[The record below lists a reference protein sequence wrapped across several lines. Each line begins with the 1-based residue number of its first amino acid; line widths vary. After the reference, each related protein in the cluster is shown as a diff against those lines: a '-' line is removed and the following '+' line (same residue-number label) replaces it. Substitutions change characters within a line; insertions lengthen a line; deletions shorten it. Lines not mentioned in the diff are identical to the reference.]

1 MKRREFLNYSAAAAA
16 ALMLP
21 SFSFAKKMKMG
32 LQLYSLRDVIMK
44 DVAGTLKQVASFG
57 YKELETY
64 GYGEGKLFGMP
75 VKEFA
80 SLVRGLGMN
89 VNSGHYGTGQGNPA
103 AIGTLVNDW
112 ERAVADAKEAGQAYM
127 NIAYLQ
133 DSERK
138 TLDDYK
144 KVCGL
149 INKAAEV
156 CKKYGIRL
164 GYHNHAFEFDKID
177 GQVPYDLMLKELDA
191 KNVSMEMDLYWVV
204 NAGQDP
210 LQYFAKYPGRFEQ
223 WHVKDMDKANKNQQ
237 VNVGTGRIDFKPI
250 FAKAS
255 QAGLKQFYVEQEA
268 YPIGPVESV
277 KACAEFV
284 KTLI

>member
-1 MKRREFLNYSAAAAA
+1 MKRREFLTYSAAAAST
-16 ALMLP
+16 LLLP
-21 SFSFAKKMKMG
+21 SFSFADKKRMG

-44 DVAGTLKQVASFG
+44 DVAGTLKQVANFG

-64 GYGEGKLFGMP
+64 GYSDSKLFGMP
-75 VKEFA
+75 VKEFT
-80 SLVRGLGMN
+80 SLVHDLGMN
-89 VNSGHYGTGQGNPA
+89 ISSGHYGTGQGNPSSK
-103 AIGTLVNDW
+103 GSLVNDW
-112 ERAVADAKEAGQAYM
+112 ERAVADAKQAGQVYM

-133 DSERK
+133 EAERK

-144 KVCGL
+144 KVCGM

-164 GYHNHAFEFDKID
+164 GYHNHAFEFEKME
-177 GQVPYDLMLKELDA
+177 GQVPYDVMLGELDA
-191 KNVSMEMDLYWVV
+191 KNVSMEMDLFWTV

-210 LQYFAKYPGRFEQ
+210 LHYFAKYPGRFEQ
-223 WHVKDMDKANKNQQ
+223 WHVKDMDKTNVNQQ
-237 VNVGTGRIDFKPI
+237 VNVGTGRIDFKAI

-255 QAGLKQFYVEQEA
+255 LSGLKQFYVEQEA
-268 YPIGPVESV
+268 YPIGPVESI
-277 KACAEFV
+277 KACADYV